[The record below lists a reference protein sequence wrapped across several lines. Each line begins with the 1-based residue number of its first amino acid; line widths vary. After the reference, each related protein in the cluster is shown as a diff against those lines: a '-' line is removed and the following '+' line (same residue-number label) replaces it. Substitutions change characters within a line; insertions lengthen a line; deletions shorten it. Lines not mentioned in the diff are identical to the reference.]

1 LLLID
6 DPIKSREDASSAAF
20 RRSLQGWYE
29 SVAYPRLEPGGAIVL
44 IQTRW
49 HEADLAG
56 WLLKEHA
63 SEGWTVINFPAVAE
77 ADEDWR
83 KEGSALW
90 PERFPLKTLARIRK
104 AIGTSAW
111 AALYQQRPAPEEGA
125 IFKKD
130 WFLPYGGPIECTRT
144 IFSLDCAFK
153 TGQSNDSSVI
163 AVVSEAKTGF
173 HIRLVSRGRWEF
185 PELKRQAVALAEIW
199 RPHAVLIE
207 DAASGQS
214 LVQALK
220 AETRLPILPV
230 KPQGDKVPRAHA
242 VSPLVE
248 SGRVSVPPAAPWLAD
263 FLDELTSFPAAAHD
277 DMVDAF
283 AQALNWMRGS
293 FRDSED
299 FQRTQAQFS
308 EMRRRE
314 RSVAAY
320 PGRMINN
327 VADADALEY
336 GTASPTGQQ
345 YTNRT
350 TFGRIRGGF

>member
-1 LLLID
+1 M
-6 DPIKSREDASSAAF
+6 
-20 RRSLQGWYE
+20 
-29 SVAYPRLEPGGAIVL
+29 V

-90 PERFPLKTLARIRK
+90 PERFPLKTLARIRE

-153 TGQSNDSSVI
+153 TGQSNDYSVI

-185 PELKRQAVALAEIW
+185 PELKRPQRRGSRISSTSSRAFPPPRTTTWSTPSPRRSTGCAGRSGILRIFSAPRRSSPRCDGASGRW
-199 RPHAVLIE
+199 RPVCGELLILGKSVIRHTQGVARRDTVL
-207 DAASGQS
+207 
-214 LVQALK
+214 
-220 AETRLPILPV
+220 
-230 KPQGDKVPRAHA
+230 
-242 VSPLVE
+242 
-248 SGRVSVPPAAPWLAD
+248 PA
-263 FLDELTSFPAAAHD
+263 
-277 DMVDAF
+277 
-283 AQALNWMRGS
+283 
-293 FRDSED
+293 
-299 FQRTQAQFS
+299 
-308 EMRRRE
+308 
-314 RSVAAY
+314 
-320 PGRMINN
+320 N
-327 VADADALEY
+327 VC
-336 GTASPTGQQ
+336 
-345 YTNRT
+345 
-350 TFGRIRGGF
+350 